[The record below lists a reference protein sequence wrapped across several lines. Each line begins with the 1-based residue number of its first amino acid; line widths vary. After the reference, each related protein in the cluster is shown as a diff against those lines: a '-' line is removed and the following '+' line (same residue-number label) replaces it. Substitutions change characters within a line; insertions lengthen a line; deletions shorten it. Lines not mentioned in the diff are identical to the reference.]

1 MYILRLYVKGSK
13 EGSTMQTKIQ
23 KWGNS
28 QGLRLNKELL
38 ESAGLKTGDEVE
50 ISVEG
55 SALVIVPARKIRGKY
70 SLEDLV
76 ACIPKDHQPKEV
88 DWGKPSGREEW

>member
-1 MYILRLYVKGSK
+1 
-13 EGSTMQTKIQ
+13 MQTKIQ

-28 QGLRLNKELL
+28 QGLRLNKDLL
-38 ESAGLKTGDEVE
+38 ERAGLKAGDEVE
-50 ISVEG
+50 ISVED

-70 SLEDLV
+70 RLEDLV
-76 ACIPKDHQPKEV
+76 ARIPEDHLPKEV